1 MQKWQIIAFS
11 VDYLIL
17 YIISTF
23 LKVLKDLRIFYTLI
37 RFIGMLSP
45 NFAAPYSA
53 VYPAKK

>member
-1 MQKWQIIAFS
+1 MAIS
-11 VDYLIL
+11 TSYLIL

-23 LKVLKDLRIFYTLI
+23 LNVLKDLRIFYTLI

-45 NFAAPYSA
+45 NFAAPDSA